1 MAISDSIPER
11 RNLILLSVS
20 IIIFFLAGGN
30 ITDQVVR
37 IQVINVTFSKPE
49 ILGYFVWISLFW
61 FCYRYWLLQQGTWK
75 DAYRNELVNGDCVF
89 VFYKHLIKKYGLT
102 NDFTKSQFPDKHF
115 LQLMDSGNDKK
126 LQFRYIYK
134 DGSGQQKI
142 DVKDVQGIKDYFYIL
157 LCIVY
162 LFIRKPTL
170 STYFVP
176 YFLFCFAIVLGV
188 INAL

>member
-11 RNLILLSVS
+11 RNLILLSIS

-37 IQVINVTFSKPE
+37 IQVVNVTFSKPE

-61 FCYRYWLLQQGTWK
+61 FCYRYWLLQQGAWK
-75 DAYRNELVNGDCVF
+75 SAYINELVQEGCVF
-89 VFYKHLIKKYGLT
+89 IFYKHLIKKYGLT
-102 NDFTKSQFPDKHF
+102 NDFTKSQFPNKHF
-115 LQLMDSGNDKK
+115 FRLSTSGNNK
-126 LQFRYIYK
+126 LQFKYIYEN
-134 DGSGQQKI
+134 SGQQKI
-142 DVKDVQGIKDYFYIL
+142 DAKDVQGIKDYFYIL

-162 LFIRKPTL
+162 LFIRMPTL